1 MVFRSEKGD
10 IMKKN
15 TFTRLILC
23 VTALLLALSVAAC
36 GEKQKDDEAPTVNSI
51 DITISIDY
59 PESAEMDDV
68 TQDSFA
74 IEEDSSVLEAIQL
87 YCNVNEMP
95 VTIETTGGTVVGIND
110 LLNGDIFAAR
120 TWQFK
125 VNGELCTDPAGDVTL
140 KDGDN
145 LEWVYIK

>member
-1 MVFRSEKGD
+1 
-10 IMKKN
+10 MKKN
-15 TFTRLILC
+15 TITRLILC
-23 VTALLLALSVAAC
+23 ITALFVAMSVTACS
-36 GEKQKDDEAPTVNSI
+36 EKQKDDEAPTVASI

-59 PESAEMDDV
+59 PESAEMDNV
-68 TQDSFA
+68 TQEPFS
-74 IEEDSSVLEAIQL
+74 IEENSSVLEAIQL

-120 TWQFK
+120 TWHFK
-125 VNGELCTDPAGDVTL
+125 VNGEICTAPAGDVTL
-140 KDGDN
+140 KDGDS

>member
-1 MVFRSEKGD
+1 
-10 IMKKN
+10 MKKKKFIG
-15 TFTRLILC
+15 FTLC
-23 VTALLLALSVAAC
+23 TAALSLMLAVTAC
-36 GEKQKDDEAPTVNSI
+36 GEKPKEEAAPPVNPV

-59 PESAEMDDV
+59 PERAEMEDIEQEAF
-68 TQDSFA
+68 T

-87 YCNVNEMP
+87 YCSVNEMP

-125 VNGELCTDPAGDVTL
+125 VNGELCQEPADDVIL
-140 KDGDN
+140 KDGDS
-145 LEWVYIK
+145 LEWVYVK